1 MRSFPAFYQLN
12 MPVSAKR
19 SLEMDLRVIIMAG
32 GAGTRFWPVSRKNKP
47 KQFLPIVSEK
57 TMIEETVDRLSP
69 QVPPHHIYTIANPEK
84 TETIKSLLP
93 GLPEGNYLI
102 EPRGKNTAPS
112 LILAT
117 ARIYLQNPAAVLAA
131 LPADH
136 LIKDPSLFLQKFETA
151 ATAAS
156 SGNYLVT
163 FGVPPTYP
171 ATGYGYIQFSLENPL
186 DWLDELFYKVREF
199 KEKPDLEQARI
210 FLKEGNYF
218 WNSGMFLWQ
227 ADVFAQKLERF
238 APDMFSYWSKIL
250 EALQAKDEARIA
262 SLFEEIPSIS
272 IDYAL
277 MEKAEGVLMAKGDFG
292 WSDVGAWSSLAEIWP
307 QDKTGNA
314 LKGENIILDSQDCL
328 VYNPGKLTALVG
340 VKDII
345 IVDTEDALLV
355 AHKSQDQ
362 KIKDIVEEI
371 KKKKK
376 AEYL

>member
-1 MRSFPAFYQLN
+1 
-12 MPVSAKR
+12 
-19 SLEMDLRVIIMAG
+19 MDLRVIIMAG

-57 TMIEETVDRLSP
+57 TMIEETIGRLSP
-69 QVPPHHIYTIANPEK
+69 RVPLNNIYTIANPEK
-84 TETIKSLLP
+84 TEIIKSLFP
-93 GLPEGNYLI
+93 GLPDENFLV

-117 ARIYLQNPAAVLAA
+117 ARIYLQNPRAVLAA

-136 LIKDPSLFLQKFETA
+136 LIKDSSLFLQKFEAA

-156 SGNYLVT
+156 SGDYLTT
-163 FGVPPTYP
+163 FGVPPTHP
-171 ATGYGYIQFSLENPL
+171 ATGYGYIRFSMDNPL
-186 DWLDELFYKVREF
+186 NTLDELFYNVQEF
-199 KEKPDLEQARI
+199 KEKPGLEQAKI

-227 ADVFAQKLERF
+227 AGVFAQKLERF
-238 APDMFSYWSKIL
+238 APEMFSFWTGIL
-250 EALQAKDEARIA
+250 EALKANDGARIS
-262 SLFEEIPSIS
+262 SLFEKVPSLS

-307 QDKTGNA
+307 QDETGNA

-328 VYNPGKLTALVG
+328 VYNPGKLTALIG

-345 IVDTEDALLV
+345 VVDTEDALLV
-355 AHKSQDQ
+355 VHKSQDQ
-362 KIKDIVEEI
+362 KVKEIVEQI
-371 KKKKK
+371 KKNKKT
-376 AEYL
+376 EYL

>member
-1 MRSFPAFYQLN
+1 
-12 MPVSAKR
+12 
-19 SLEMDLRVIIMAG
+19 MDLRVIIMAG

-57 TMIEETVDRLSP
+57 TMIEETIDRLSP
-69 QVPPHHIYTIANPEK
+69 RVPLNNTYTIANPEK
-84 TETIKSLLP
+84 TEIAKSLLP
-93 GLPEGNYLI
+93 GLPDENFLV
-102 EPRGKNTAPS
+102 EPLGKNTAPS

-117 ARIYLQNPAAVLAA
+117 ARIFLQNPRAIVAA

-136 LIKDPSLFLQKFETA
+136 LIKNPSLFLQKFDAA

-156 SGNYLVT
+156 SGDYLVT
-163 FGVPPTYP
+163 FGVPPAYP
-171 ATGYGYIQFSLENPL
+171 ATGYGYIRFSKDNPL
-186 DWLDELFYKVREF
+186 KTLEEVFYNVQEF
-199 KEKPDLEQARI
+199 KEKPGLEQAKV

-227 ADVFAQKLERF
+227 AGVFAQKLERF
-238 APDMFSYWSKIL
+238 APDMFSYWTKIL
-250 EALQAKDEARIA
+250 EALKTNDSARIS
-262 SLFEEIPSIS
+262 SLFEEMPSLS

-307 QDKTGNA
+307 RDKTGNA
-314 LKGENIILDSQDCL
+314 LKGENIILDSQNCL
-328 VYNPGKLTALVG
+328 VYNPGKLTALIG

-345 IVDTEDALLV
+345 VVETDDALLV
-355 AHKSQDQ
+355 VHKSQDQ
-362 KIKDIVEEI
+362 KVKDIVEEI

-376 AEYL
+376 TNYL

>member
-1 MRSFPAFYQLN
+1 
-12 MPVSAKR
+12 
-19 SLEMDLRVIIMAG
+19 MDLRVIIMAG

-57 TMIEETVDRLSP
+57 TMIEETIDRLSP
-69 QVPPHHIYTIANPEK
+69 RVPLNNIYTIANPEK
-84 TETIKSLLP
+84 TEIAKSLLP
-93 GLPEGNYLI
+93 GLPDENFLV
-102 EPRGKNTAPS
+102 EPLGKNTAPS

-117 ARIYLQNPAAVLAA
+117 ARIYLQNPRAVVAA

-136 LIKDPSLFLQKFETA
+136 LIKNTSLFLQKFEAA

-156 SGNYLVT
+156 SGDYLVT
-163 FGVPPTYP
+163 FGVPPAYP
-171 ATGYGYIQFSLENPL
+171 ATGYGYIQFSKDNPL
-186 DWLDELFYKVREF
+186 KTLEEVFYNVQEF
-199 KEKPDLEQARI
+199 KEKPGLEQAKV
-210 FLKEGNYF
+210 FLKEENYF

-227 ADVFAQKLERF
+227 AGVFAQKLERF
-238 APDMFSYWSKIL
+238 APDMFSYWTKTL
-250 EALQAKDEARIA
+250 EALKTNDNARIS
-262 SLFEEIPSIS
+262 SLFEEMPSLS

-292 WSDVGAWSSLAEIWP
+292 WSDVGAWSSLAELWP

-328 VYNPGKLTALVG
+328 VYNPGKLTALIG

-345 IVDTEDALLV
+345 VVETDDALLV
-355 AHKSQDQ
+355 VHKSQDQ
-362 KIKDIVEEI
+362 KVKDIVEEI

-376 AEYL
+376 TDYL